1 MRKTLVI
8 VCIMAACL
16 SGCRT
21 AKETA
26 STGDLCN
33 IQWNLVA
40 IDGRDIDT
48 AACEQK
54 PYIVFEQ
61 DGSYY
66 GNFSCNAFF
75 GNYCLKKQKIEL
87 SYSGATKMLCS
98 QMSTEDA
105 MMKALKK
112 EIDSFTMSGNT
123 LNLYSGKKETM
134 RFVNGG
140 KPESDE

>member
-8 VCIMAACL
+8 VCIMAAYL
-16 SGCRT
+16 SGCRSV
-21 AKETA
+21 KENTP
-26 STGDLCN
+26 TGDLCN
-33 IQWNLVA
+33 IQWELVA
-40 IDGRDIDT
+40 IEGEDIDT
-48 AACEQK
+48 TACEK
-54 PYIVFEQ
+54 RPYIVFEQ

-75 GNYCLKKQKIEL
+75 GNYHRKKQKIEL
-87 SYSGATKMLCS
+87 SYSGATKMLCG

-112 EIDSFTMSGNT
+112 EISSFSLTGNT
-123 LNLYSGKKETM
+123 LTLFSGKKETM

-140 KPESDE
+140 KPDSGE

>member
-1 MRKTLVI
+1 MKKTLVI

-16 SGCRT
+16 SGCRST
-21 AKETA
+21 KEAA
-26 STGDLCN
+26 SAADLCN

-48 AACEQK
+48 AACEKK

-75 GNYCLKKQKIEL
+75 GNYQQKKQKIEL
-87 SYSGATKMLCS
+87 SYSGATKMLCG
-98 QMSTEDA
+98 QMNTEDA

-112 EIDSFTMSGNT
+112 EINSYTLSGNT
-123 LNLYSGKKETM
+123 LTLFSGKKETM

-140 KPESDE
+140 KPDNGE

>member
-16 SGCRT
+16 SGCRSV
-21 AKETA
+21 KETT

-33 IQWNLVA
+33 IKWTLVA

-48 AACEQK
+48 AACEKK
-54 PYIVFEQ
+54 PYIVFEH
-61 DGSYY
+61 DGSYH

-75 GNYCLKKQKIEL
+75 GNYRQKKQKIAL

-98 QMSTEDA
+98 RMNTEDA

-112 EIDSFTMSGNT
+112 EIDSFMLSGNT
-123 LNLYSGKKETM
+123 LTLFSGKKETM
-134 RFVNGG
+134 RFVDGG
-140 KPESDE
+140 EPDSEE

>member
-16 SGCRT
+16 SGCRS
-21 AKETA
+21 AKEAA
-26 STGDLCN
+26 STGNLCD

-40 IDGRDIDT
+40 IDGREIDT
-48 AACEQK
+48 AACEKK

-75 GNYCLKKQKIEL
+75 GNYRQKKQKIEL

-98 QMSTEDA
+98 RMNTEDA

-123 LNLYSGKKETM
+123 LTLYSGKKETM

-140 KPESDE
+140 KPDYEE